1 MEEQKATWDT
11 PEVRDVI
18 RKANTSVLREKLII
32 AAITGTASSGCAYS
46 YIASAAVKIAD
57 AVIAELEKK
66 EGKRE

>member
-32 AAITGTASSGCAYS
+32 AAVTGTATSSLVFNCDVLATN
-46 YIASAAVKIAD
+46 AVNIAD

-66 EGKRE
+66 EP